1 MLVTVSE
8 QCDQKIMALRDQEKQ
23 GIMTYLT
30 FVKFTKH
37 SSTLSH
43 VLIIAIHATDS
54 VDLKNENK
62 RLYKRIDELRQDQLS
77 LQSQVRHQI
86 SVSHATLPVILGKQ
100 DLPSNASVVNLLQIS
115 VIFAHSCGHA
125 CVRTGGANAG
135 GAGGRVPALS

>member
-23 GIMTYLT
+23 GTMTYLT

-43 VLIIAIHATDS
+43 VLIIAILAIDS

-86 SVSHATLPVILGKQ
+86 SVFHAMLTVILGKQ
-100 DLPSNASVVNLLQIS
+100 DLPFNASVNVNLLQTS
-115 VIFAHSCGHA
+115 VIFAHSCVPA
-125 CVRTGGANAG
+125 CV
-135 GAGGRVPALS
+135 